1 MRIYVCIK
9 HVPDTEARLEPKDGP
24 KINDDEIKWII
35 SPYDE
40 FAVEEAIQLKE
51 KESGSEVVAVSL
63 GSPKAIETIRKALA
77 MGADRGIHITTE
89 DFLDHHKVATALAKA
104 IQNDGES
111 ESEATVI
118 FMGKQA
124 IDDDS
129 YQVHIRVAHQLNAS
143 VATNVSSFSYQSG
156 ADSVNVESEIE
167 EGAKEKLELK
177 LPSIVAVTKG
187 INTPRYPSLP
197 NIMKA
202 KRKKVKTLSPEDLG
216 ITDITN
222 HEEIINLSKPQ
233 EKSGGKIIEGEYQD
247 TVPQLAK
254 LLKDEAKVF

>member
-1 MRIYVCIK
+1 MKIYVCIK
-9 HVPDTEARLEPKDGP
+9 HVPDTEAKLEPKGGP
-24 KINDDEIKWII
+24 KINEDEIKWTI

-51 KESGSEVVAVSL
+51 RESGSEVVAVSL

-77 MGADRGIHITTE
+77 MGADRGIHIVTE
-89 DFLDHHKVATALAKA
+89 DFLDHHTIAAALAKS
-104 IQNDGES
+104 IQDDGEAS
-111 ESEATVI
+111 II

-129 YQVHIRVAHQLNAS
+129 YQIHIRVAHQLNAS
-143 VATNVSSFSYQSG
+143 VATNVSSFTYRSG

-167 EGAKEKLELK
+167 EGAKEKIELK
-177 LPSIVAVTKG
+177 IPAVVAVTKG
-187 INTPRYPSLP
+187 INTPRYSSIP

-202 KRKKVKTLSPEDLG
+202 KRKKVKTLSLTDLG
-216 ITDITN
+216 MADITN

-233 EKSGGKIIEGEYQD
+233 EKTGGKIIEGEYQD
-247 TVPQLAK
+247 TVPRLAV
-254 LLKDEAKVF
+254 LLKDEAKIF

>member
-1 MRIYVCIK
+1 K
-9 HVPDTEARLEPKDGP
+9 LEPKGGP
-24 KINDDEIKWII
+24 KINEDEIKWII

-77 MGADRGIHITTE
+77 MGADRGIHISTE
-89 DFLDHHKVATALAKA
+89 DFLDHHMVATALAKA
-104 IQNDGES
+104 IQNDGEAS
-111 ESEATVI
+111 II

-129 YQVHIRVAHQLNAS
+129 YQIHIRVAHQLNAS
-143 VATNVSSFSYQSG
+143 VATNVSSFSYQGG

-167 EGAKEKLELK
+167 EGAKEKIELK
-177 LPSIVAVTKG
+177 IPAVVAVTKG

-202 KRKKVKTLSPEDLG
+202 KRKEVKTLDLTELG
-216 ITDITN
+216 ITDIAN
-222 HEEIINLSKPQ
+222 HEEILNLSEPQ
-233 EKSGGKIIEGEYQD
+233 EKTGGKIIRGEYQD

-254 LLKDEAKVF
+254 LLKDEAKIF